1 MSSPFVRALV
11 AAWLAAFPMTAQASD
26 APATVRV
33 DIRALDLGAP
43 ADVKTAHRRLARA
56 AKVACRNDVEHLTI
70 KARRAARECRDTMR
84 GLALKKLRSRQLQ
97 QLAEQ

>member
-1 MSSPFVRALV
+1 
-11 AAWLAAFPMTAQASD
+11 
-26 APATVRV
+26 
-33 DIRALDLGAP
+33 
-43 ADVKTAHRRLARA
+43 
-56 AKVACRNDVEHLTI
+56 VACRNDVEHLTI